1 MNGWTRAPRR
11 GTHAKKP
18 PSPAD
23 QRPVQAQAQLS
34 GQIPSPGIQTQ
45 RPLRSGCATANENN
59 GDGNDSLHWELISKQ
74 LREYEEALYIY
85 LFYIEFLIF
94 F

>member
-1 MNGWTRAPRR
+1 MAGRVRQGVGRTQ
-11 GTHAKKP
+11 KKTP
-18 PSPAD
+18 CPAD

-59 GDGNDSLHWELISKQ
+59 GEHSATKIN
-74 LREYEEALYIY
+74 
-85 LFYIEFLIF
+85 
-94 F
+94 